1 MSTTAT
7 MTIASNSSAYQGIV
21 ATSASNLTCSDS
33 TSITNGTTYIG
44 DSVPSYINWGTAI
57 PSIGDIYWNQNDN
70 SMYVYSN
77 ATDYINYE
85 KKDNKTMNNNFNFGT
100 YDANNIRMS
109 LYGTAVKSNDNKWVA
124 YDKKAK
130 KLIDVDVFNFN
141 IDSSKIFYK
150 IPKAIDEVVEGDT
163 ILHNG
168 KVVFVESVRKDG
180 KFDVIDP
187 TEGTFI
193 TILPLVSPFGYS
205 YLTVIMSLL
214 DCMPEASEDSPF
226 GGLLPILLSGNNNSA
241 GMMMALMRNKNF
253 DKLDPMLL
261 MLAFGNQ
268 NNLGL
273 YYMMTMMTKQN
284 SQKEKAKAIK
294 EALKEREEK

>member
-1 MSTTAT
+1 MSTTNAT
-7 MTIASNSSAYQGIV
+7 MTITSNSSCCTDTIQ
-21 ATSASNLTCSDS
+21 ASLNNLTYSDS

-44 DSVPSYINWGTAI
+44 NSAPSYINWGTSI
-57 PSIGDIYWNQNDN
+57 PSIGDIFWNQNDN
-70 SMYVYSN
+70 SMYVYNN
-77 ATDYINYE
+77 AINYNKE
-85 KKDNKTMNNNFNFGT
+85 KKDNETMNNNFNFGT

-124 YDKKAK
+124 YDKKSK

-168 KVVFVESVRKDG
+168 KVVFVESVREDG

-284 SQKEKAKAIK
+284 SQKEKAKAIR
-294 EALKEREEK
+294 EALKEKEEE

>member
-1 MSTTAT
+1 MSKSANATT
-7 MTIASNSSAYQGIV
+7 TIASNSSAFQDTI
-21 ATSASNLTCSDS
+21 ATALNNLTYSDS
-33 TSITNGTTYIG
+33 TSITNGTTYVGNSIPG
-44 DSVPSYINWGTAI
+44 SINWGTAI
-57 PSIGDIYWNQNDN
+57 PSIGDVYWNQNDN
-70 SMYVYSN
+70 SMYIYSN
-77 ATDYINYE
+77 ATNYE

-124 YDKKAK
+124 YDKKSK

-168 KVVFVESVRKDG
+168 KVVFVESVREDG

-187 TEGTFI
+187 SEGTFI

-273 YYMMTMMTKQN
+273 YYMMTMMTK
-284 SQKEKAKAIK
+284 
-294 EALKEREEK
+294 

>member
-7 MTIASNSSAYQGIV
+7 TTIASNSSAYQNAIT
-21 ATSASNLTCSDS
+21 TSLSNLTYSDH
-33 TSITNGTTYIG
+33 TSITNGTTYVGNSIPG
-44 DSVPSYINWGTAI
+44 SINWGTAI
-57 PSIGDIYWNQNDN
+57 PSIGDVYWNQNDN
-70 SMYVYSN
+70 SIYIYSN
-77 ATDYINYE
+77 ATNNN
-85 KKDNKTMNNNFNFGT
+85 KKDNETMNNNFNFGT

-124 YDKKAK
+124 YDKKSK

-168 KVVFVESVRKDG
+168 KVVFVESVREDG

-284 SQKEKAKAIK
+284 SQKEKAKAIR
-294 EALKEREEK
+294 EALKGKEEEE

>member
-1 MSTTAT
+1 MATTNATITAT
-7 MTIASNSSAYQGIV
+7 SNSSCCTDTIQ
-21 ATSASNLTCSDS
+21 ASLNNCTYSDN
-33 TSITNGTTYIG
+33 TSITGNLLYV
-44 DSVPSYINWGTAI
+44 DSIPSNINWGTSI
-57 PSIGDIYWNQNDN
+57 PSVGDVYWNQTDN
-70 SMYVYSN
+70 TMYIYN
-77 ATDYINYE
+77 NTE
-85 KKDNKTMNNNFNFGT
+85 KDKEKDNKIMNNNFNFGT

-124 YDKKAK
+124 YDKKSK

-168 KVVFVESVRKDG
+168 KVVFVESVREDS

-187 TEGTFI
+187 SEGTFI

-226 GGLLPILLSGNNNSA
+226 GGLLPILLSGSNNSA
-241 GMMMALMRNKNF
+241 GMMMAIMRNKNF

-284 SQKEKAKAIK
+284 SQKEKAKTIR
-294 EALKEREEK
+294 EALKEKEEE

>member
-1 MSTTAT
+1 MG
-7 MTIASNSSAYQGIV
+7 N
-21 ATSASNLTCSDS
+21 
-33 TSITNGTTYIG
+33 
-44 DSVPSYINWGTAI
+44 SVPSYINWGTTI
-57 PSIGDIYWNQNDN
+57 PCVGDVYWNLNDN
-70 SMYVYSN
+70 SMDNFYNN
-77 ATDYINYE
+77 AINYIKG
-85 KKDNKTMNNNFNFGT
+85 KKDNETMNNNFNFGT

-124 YDKKAK
+124 YDKKTK

-168 KVVFVESVRKDG
+168 KVVFVESVREDG

-187 TEGTFI
+187 SEGTFI

-273 YYMMTMMTKQN
+273 YYMMTMMTK
-284 SQKEKAKAIK
+284 
-294 EALKEREEK
+294 

>member
-7 MTIASNSSAYQGIV
+7 MTITSNSSVYQDTV
-21 ATSASNLTCSDS
+21 ATALNNLTYSDS
-33 TSITNGTTYIG
+33 TSITNGTTYVG
-44 DSVPSYINWGTAI
+44 NSTPNYINWGTAI

-70 SMYVYSN
+70 SMYIYSN
-77 ATDYINYE
+77 ATNDKE
-85 KKDNKTMNNNFNFGT
+85 KDNKTMNNNFNFGT

-124 YDKKAK
+124 YDKKSK

-168 KVVFVESVRKDG
+168 KVVFVESVREDG

-187 TEGTFI
+187 SEGTFI

-284 SQKEKAKAIK
+284 SQKEKAKAIR
-294 EALKEREEK
+294 EALKGKEEE

>member
-7 MTIASNSSAYQGIV
+7 MTITSNSSVYQDTV
-21 ATSASNLTCSDS
+21 ATVLNNLTYSDS
-33 TSITNGTTYIG
+33 TSITNGTTYVG
-44 DSVPSYINWGTAI
+44 NSTPNYINWGTAI

-70 SMYVYSN
+70 SMYIYSN
-77 ATDYINYE
+77 ATNDKE
-85 KKDNKTMNNNFNFGT
+85 KDNKTMNNNFNFGT

-124 YDKKAK
+124 YDKKSK

-168 KVVFVESVRKDG
+168 KVVFVESVREDG

-187 TEGTFI
+187 SEGTFI

-284 SQKEKAKAIK
+284 SQKEKAKAIR
-294 EALKEREEK
+294 EALKEKEEE